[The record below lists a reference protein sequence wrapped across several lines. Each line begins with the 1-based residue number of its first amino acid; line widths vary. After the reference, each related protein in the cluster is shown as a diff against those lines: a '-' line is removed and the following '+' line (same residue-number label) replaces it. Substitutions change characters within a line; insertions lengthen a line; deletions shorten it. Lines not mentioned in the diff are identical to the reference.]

1 MYTEAVVVQAE
12 TMMIGIQVMVVDVT
26 MMMAMDQEGGDMTIG
41 TQATNDEIGI
51 TVTVLLT
58 ERDMKILLVTAIQ
71 MSTAVGTAQLIVVT
85 IELEGIVYQTEHVL
99 VIVYFCST
107 QHEFTAATKPLTLC
121 SVHHSMNNAASL
133 YLIATLIFNQ
143 LSVIFLFY

>member
-99 VIVYFCST
+99 VIVCFCST
-107 QHEFTAATKPLTLC
+107 QHEFTAATNPLTLC
-121 SVHHSMNNAASL
+121 SVYHSMNNAASL